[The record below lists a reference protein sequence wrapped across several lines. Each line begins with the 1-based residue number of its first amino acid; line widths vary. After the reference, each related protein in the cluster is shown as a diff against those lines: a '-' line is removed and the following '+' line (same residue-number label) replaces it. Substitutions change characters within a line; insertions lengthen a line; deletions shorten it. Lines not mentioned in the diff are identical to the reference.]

1 MTQTKKR
8 RWPGLLL
15 FLLFLIGIA
24 AALVLSVPARF
35 VYDRYGARAQP
46 LRLQG
51 IEGTLWQGKAAM
63 LSYAARPVGPVHWRL
78 DPWTALRGSARG
90 HLNVSGPEWKAESD
104 FLLRGPRVE
113 LAAASAEFPASML
126 EPALDIPSLRLLG
139 DIRVRMD
146 DVVIEDGMVR
156 LAIGQMIWD
165 EVGVSGAAEARFG
178 RIVIDFSPRAD
189 GSVEGRVRDDG
200 GPLQA
205 RGMVELRGLAFNAE
219 VLLHARPGH
228 EHIREALMYVGERT
242 LDGGSL
248 LRVEGTINRI
258 Y

>member
-1 MTQTKKR
+1 MSQPKKR
-8 RWPGLLL
+8 RWPGLLV

-24 AALVLSVPARF
+24 VALVMSVPARY
-35 VYDRYGARAQP
+35 VYDRYGGRAQP

-63 LSYAARPVGPVHWRL
+63 LSYAARPVGPVIWRL

-90 HLNVSGPEWKAESD
+90 KLNLSGAEWQAESD
-104 FLLRGPRVE
+104 FLLRGKRVE
-113 LAAASAEFPASML
+113 LAAARANFPASML
-126 EPALDIPSLRLLG
+126 APVLDIPSLRLLG
-139 DIRVRMD
+139 NIRVVMD
-146 DVVIEDGMVR
+146 DVVIEDGAVS

-178 RIVIDFSPRAD
+178 RIIVDFAPRAD
-189 GSVEGRVRDDG
+189 GSVEGRVHDDG

-205 RGMVELRGLAFNAE
+205 RGMIELRGLAFKAD
-219 VLLHARPGH
+219 VHLQARPGNEQIH
-228 EHIREALMYVGERT
+228 EALMYVGERT

-248 LRVEGTINRI
+248 LRVEGTINKL